1 MSDAGARRPKLAVW
15 KFASCDGCQLSL
27 LDLEDELL
35 ALAGAV
41 QLAEF
46 REATSGVVAGPYDLS
61 LVEGSITTPHD
72 AERIQDVRRA
82 SRALVTIGACATA
95 GGIQALRNFA
105 DVREFVAAVDH
116 GSLRAGARRVG
127 VSQPAMS
134 KSLRQLEEELQTR
147 LLVRSARGVM
157 LTPAG
162 RAFLARARVIQ
173 AELRRVQDDLL
184 SLRGAAGGSVAIGI
198 APPISLLLPEAIA
211 RFREKYPAARVRIVE
226 GVRTAVLPAVRD
238 ETLDFAVGQN
248 PGGTPESG
256 LRFRPLLRP
265 QLVVAGRK
273 GHPLARARSLREL
286 AGASW
291 LIFNPL
297 GSGGMLERAFASVGI
312 ATPNALVHCES
323 YATAL
328 ALMARSDVLGLLFE
342 HVFTDPLA
350 ARYFH
355 RFEIEESIA
364 TPSLGLYLRADTP
377 LTPAAAAMAQAVTA
391 TLRALARRPA

>member
-1 MSDAGARRPKLAVW
+1 MRLS
-15 KFASCDGCQLSL
+15 QL
-27 LDLEDELL
+27 
-35 ALAGAV
+35 
-41 QLAEF
+41 
-46 REATSGVVAGPYDLS
+46 
-61 LVEGSITTPHD
+61 
-72 AERIQDVRRA
+72 
-82 SRALVTIGACATA
+82 
-95 GGIQALRNFA
+95 
-105 DVREFVAAVDH
+105 REFVAAVDH
-116 GSLRAGARRVG
+116 GSLRAGAQRVG

-134 KSLRQLEEELQTR
+134 KSLRQLEEELRTR
-147 LLVRSARGVM
+147 LLVRSARGVQ

-162 RAFLARARVIQ
+162 RAFLARARVVQ
-173 AELRRVQDDLL
+173 AELRRMQDDLQ
-184 SLRGAAGGSVAIGI
+184 SLRGAGSGSVAIGI
-198 APPISLLLPEAIA
+198 APPVSLLMPEALE
-211 RFREKYPAARVRIVE
+211 RFREKYPAAHVRIVE

-238 ETLDFAVGQN
+238 ETLDFAIGQN

-265 QLVVAGRK
+265 SLVVAGRK

-297 GSGGMLERAFASVGI
+297 GSGGMLERAFAAVGL

-342 HVFTDPLA
+342 QVFADPLA
-350 ARYFH
+350 VRYFH
-355 RFEIEESIA
+355 RFELEESIA

-391 TLRALARRPA
+391 TLRARARSPV